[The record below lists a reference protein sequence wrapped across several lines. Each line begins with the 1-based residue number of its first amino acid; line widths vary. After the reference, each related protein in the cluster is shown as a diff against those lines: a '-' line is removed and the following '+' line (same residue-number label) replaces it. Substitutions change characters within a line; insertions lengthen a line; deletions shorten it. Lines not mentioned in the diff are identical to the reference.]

1 MKYIKVPP
9 EKNKDISHKNEKYKF
24 IVGSRELKAFG
35 KGGKFVGSA
44 VGALGWGLSSAANG
58 ASGPFLFGEI
68 AIGAI
73 SGLFGVNTL
82 SKICDDLDA
91 VHVCLLLGDDIFE
104 YGDEGYARHKN
115 VGKTPEFDWN
125 RNFDIIGETKI
136 NPDELEEKII
146 KSNEWIKDKYDANTH
161 NSHNFVKFC
170 CDILEPDK
178 TRISVVLVN
187 TPQYRLF
194 KVW

>member
-1 MKYIKVPP
+1 M
-9 EKNKDISHKNEKYKF
+9 
-24 IVGSRELKAFG
+24 
-35 KGGKFVGSA
+35 
-44 VGALGWGLSSAANG
+44 SSAANG

-73 SGLFGVNTL
+73 TGLFGVNTL

-170 CDILEPDK
+170 CDIIEPDP
-178 TRISVVLVN
+178 TIMSVSIVKI
-187 TPQYRLF
+187 PHCRLF
-194 KVW
+194 RDR